1 MKNIII
7 LGISLVAVGAAGVWY
22 ESSGGMRPSAAGG
35 LAGNGSGFGMGG
47 RGAAA
52 AILVVTEPAR
62 MDDLFDVVEALGTA
76 QANES
81 LVLTAK
87 VTDTVRRVN
96 FEDGEYVEAG
106 TVLIEL
112 TNEEEE
118 ALLAEARANLEDA
131 ENQQRRLENLSD
143 QGLSAES
150 ELDIA
155 RSRTAA
161 SAAKLDTVLARL
173 RDRLIQAPFTGLL
186 GFRDVSPGTLVTPAT
201 AITTL
206 DDISVIKLDFTVP
219 ETLLRIM
226 QPGAVIFANSAS
238 WGDRIFEGEVRTV
251 NSRVDPVTRAF
262 VVRAHIRNDDGALH
276 PGMLLTVR
284 VVTQKRRALIIPE
297 SAVLQSGSRSYV
309 YVVGAENIARQRDIE
324 IASRQYGIVE
334 VGAGL
339 AAGDRVVTEGLIK
352 IRDGAAVRFPDNF
365 DAGDLSGLSGMG
377 ASPARRTTLG
387 VIIFGGVSMATILP
401 LFVVP
406 SFCYLMARHTGSP
419 NTVARRLAALSP
431 SGSTT

>member
-22 ESSGGMRPSAAGG
+22 GSSGGMRPSAAGG

-62 MDDLFDVVEALGTA
+62 MDGLFDVVEALGTA

-118 ALLAEARANLEDA
+118 ALLVEVRANLEDA

-161 SAAKLDTVLARL
+161 SAARLDTVLARL

-186 GFRDVSPGTLVTPAT
+186 GFRDVSPGTLVTPET

-284 VVTQKRRALIIPE
+284 VVTQERRALIIPE

-352 IRDGAAVRFPDNF
+352 LRDGAPVRFPDNS

-377 ASPARRTTLG
+377 ASPARRANPG
-387 VIIFGGVSMATILP
+387 A
-401 LFVVP
+401 
-406 SFCYLMARHTGSP
+406 
-419 NTVARRLAALSP
+419 
-431 SGSTT
+431 

>member
-1 MKNIII
+1 MKNIVI
-7 LGISLVAVGAAGVWY
+7 LGISLVAVGATGVWY
-22 ESSGGMRPSAAGG
+22 GSSGGMGSIATSGRAGG
-35 LAGNGSGFGMGG
+35 GTGFGMGG

-52 AILVVTEPAR
+52 AILVVTETAR
-62 MDDLFDVVEALGTA
+62 MGKLYDVVEALGTA

-96 FEDGEYVEAG
+96 FEDGEYVQAG

-118 ALLAEARANLEDA
+118 ALLAEARANLENA
-131 ENQQRRLENLSD
+131 ENQQRRLEYLSGR
-143 QGLSAES
+143 GLSAES

-161 SAAKLDTVLARL
+161 SAARLDTVLARL

-186 GFRDVSPGTLVTPAT
+186 GFRDVSPGTLVTRAT

-219 ETLLRIM
+219 ETFLRIM

-238 WGDRIFEGEVRTV
+238 WGARLFEGEIRTV

-262 VVRAHIRNDDGALH
+262 VVRAHIRNDDGALR
-276 PGMLLTVR
+276 PGMLLTVQ
-284 VVTQKRRALIIPE
+284 VVTQERRALTIPE
-297 SAVLQSGSRSYV
+297 SAVLQSGGRSYV
-309 YVVGAENIARQRDIE
+309 YVIGAENIARQRDIE
-324 IASRQYGIVE
+324 IASRQVGIVE

-339 AAGDRVVTEGLIK
+339 AVGDRVVTEGLIK
-352 IRDGAAVRFPDNF
+352 LRAGAPVRFPDSSGV
-365 DAGDLSGLSGMG
+365 GDLSGLPTS
-377 ASPARRTTLG
+377 SRRE
-387 VIIFGGVSMATILP
+387 
-401 LFVVP
+401 
-406 SFCYLMARHTGSP
+406 
-419 NTVARRLAALSP
+419 
-431 SGSTT
+431 

>member
-7 LGISLVAVGAAGVWY
+7 LGISFVAVGIAGVWY
-22 ESSGGMRPSAAGG
+22 GSSGGMGSSAAGG
-35 LAGNGSGFGMGG
+35 RAGSVTGIGMGG

-62 MDDLFDVVEALGTA
+62 MDNLYDVVETLGTA
-76 QANES
+76 QANQS

-87 VTDTVRRVN
+87 VTATVRRVN
-96 FEDGEYVEAG
+96 FQDGEYVQAG

-131 ENQQRRLENLSD
+131 ENQQRRLENLAD
-143 QGLSAES
+143 RGLSAES

-161 SAAKLDTVLARL
+161 SAARLDTVLAGL

-201 AITTL
+201 PITTF
-206 DDISVIKLDFTVP
+206 DDISLIKLDFAIP
-219 ETLLRIM
+219 ETFLLIM
-226 QPGAVIFANSAS
+226 QPGAVIFANTAS
-238 WGDRIFEGEVRTV
+238 WGDRLFEGEVRTV
-251 NSRVDPVTRAF
+251 NSHIDPVTRAF

-284 VVTQKRRALIIPE
+284 VVTQQRRGLIVPE

-309 YVVGAENIARQRDIE
+309 YVVGAEDIARQQDIE
-324 IASRQYGIVE
+324 IASRQF
-334 VGAGL
+334 GL
-339 AAGDRVVTEGLIK
+339 AEIRTGLVAGDRVVTEGLIK
-352 IRDGAAVRFPDNF
+352 LRDGVPVRFP
-365 DAGDLSGLSGMG
+365 
-377 ASPARRTTLG
+377 
-387 VIIFGGVSMATILP
+387 
-401 LFVVP
+401 
-406 SFCYLMARHTGSP
+406 
-419 NTVARRLAALSP
+419 
-431 SGSTT
+431 

>member
-7 LGISLVAVGAAGVWY
+7 LGISFVAVGIAGVWY
-22 ESSGGMRPSAAGG
+22 GSSGGMSSSAAGG
-35 LAGNGSGFGMGG
+35 RAGSVTGFGMGG

-62 MDDLFDVVEALGTA
+62 MDNLYDVVETLGTA
-76 QANES
+76 QANQS

-87 VTDTVRRVN
+87 VTATVRRVN
-96 FEDGEYVEAG
+96 FQDGEYVQAG

-131 ENQQRRLENLSD
+131 ENQQRRLENLAD
-143 QGLSAES
+143 RGLSAES

-161 SAAKLDTVLARL
+161 SAARLDTVLAGL

-186 GFRDVSPGTLVTPAT
+186 GVCDVSPGTLVTPAT
-201 AITTL
+201 AITTF
-206 DDISVIKLDFTVP
+206 DDISLIKLDFTIP
-219 ETLLRIM
+219 ETFLLIM
-226 QPGAVIFANSAS
+226 QPGAVIFANTAS
-238 WGDRIFEGEVRTV
+238 WGDRLFEGEVRTV
-251 NSRVDPVTRAF
+251 NSRIDPVTRAF

-284 VVTQKRRALIIPE
+284 VVTQQRRGLIIPE

-309 YVVGAENIARQRDIE
+309 YVVGAENIARQQDIE
-324 IASRQYGIVE
+324 IALRQFGVAEIRT
-334 VGAGL
+334 GL

-352 IRDGAAVRFPDNF
+352 LRDGVPVRFP
-365 DAGDLSGLSGMG
+365 
-377 ASPARRTTLG
+377 
-387 VIIFGGVSMATILP
+387 
-401 LFVVP
+401 
-406 SFCYLMARHTGSP
+406 
-419 NTVARRLAALSP
+419 
-431 SGSTT
+431 